1 MIKTKYTQLV
11 KVKKQRVDTIENEIA
26 ILNSKRE
33 SIKNEIDRL
42 ALQISSLQKPK
53 DGKFGIFL
61 SVSYSFGKL
70 HSLKK
75 SKEEV
80 LSQKESELHRKQEEY
95 KVALMDYEK
104 IKYLED
110 LLVGK
115 KLDKIKKDEQKL
127 LDELSQTVYKR
138 RIL

>member
-1 MIKTKYTQLV
+1 MKTKYSQLL

>member
-1 MIKTKYTQLV
+1 MKTKYSQLL

-138 RIL
+138 RTL